1 MIRTFVAVEI
11 SPSVRQRAGELV
23 EKCQALGIE
32 AKWVALEN
40 MHITLQF
47 LGNIRENLVPLV
59 CRAVFKAV
67 ERIPPFDVICH
78 GVGAFPNAERPRI
91 IWMGMT
97 AGRDELIQLQAAVEE
112 ALEGIGFRGEARRFE
127 PHLTIG
133 RLRSSSVG
141 LSTLAEFVAAH
152 HDYDGSAFD
161 VSEVL
166 VVSSELGK
174 QGPRYEI
181 LGRAELGG

>member
-11 SPSVRQRAGELV
+11 SPAVRQRAGELV
-23 EKCQALGIE
+23 EKCRALGID

-47 LGNIRENLVPLV
+47 LGSIRENLVPLV

-67 ERIPPFDVICH
+67 ERLPAFDVICH
-78 GVGAFPNAERPRI
+78 GVGAFPNPERPRI
-91 IWMGMT
+91 IWLGMT
-97 AGRDELIQLQAAVEE
+97 AGREELIQLQAAVEA
-112 ALEGIGFRGEARRFE
+112 ALEDLGFRGEARRFE

-133 RLRSSSVG
+133 RLRSSAAG
-141 LSTLAEFVAAH
+141 MNELAEFVAAH
-152 HDYDGSAFD
+152 GDYDGAAFD

-166 VVSSELGK
+166 IVSSELDK
-174 QGPRYEI
+174 YGPRYEI
-181 LGRAELGG
+181 LGRAELAG